1 MSQSQNAGG
10 AGGTESPRAA
20 QVMRPVRRVVVTGL
34 GAVTPLGVGV
44 PAFWDGLRKG
54 TSGAATI
61 TLFDPA
67 EYPVKFGCEV
77 KGFDPAQHFDRKEA
91 RHLDRT
97 VQFTLVASDEARRD
111 AGIDF
116 DRVDRERCGAI
127 VGSGIGG
134 LWTIEEETRTLIAKG
149 MKRVSPFF
157 VPMMM
162 LNAASGQLAIRHG
175 LKGVNVAVASACAT
189 GNHAIGLAMQQ
200 IRHGYAD
207 LMMAGGAEAALT
219 PIGLAGFCQARALST
234 RNDAPQKASRPFDKD
249 RDGFVFGEGAGILV
263 LEDYDHAKKRGAK
276 IYCELAGFGQ
286 TDDAFHI
293 TAPEEKGDGAYRA
306 MKVALEDAGAA
317 LTDVSY
323 VNAHGTSTD
332 LNDKME
338 TAAIKRLF
346 GDHARRLAVSS
357 TKSMHGHCLGA
368 AGGVEA
374 VASIMA
380 MKESIAPPTINYET
394 KDPDCDLDYVPNEA
408 RPLKM
413 SVVLSNSFGFGGH
426 NACIALRRLDG

>member
-1 MSQSQNAGG
+1 
-10 AGGTESPRAA
+10 
-20 QVMRPVRRVVVTGL
+20 MRPVRRVVVTGL

-44 PAFWDGLRKG
+44 PEFWDGLKKG
-54 TSGAATI
+54 RSGAARLA
-61 TLFDPA
+61 LFDPS
-67 EYPVKFGCEV
+67 EYPVTFGCEV
-77 KGFDPAQHFDRKEA
+77 KGYEVEKHFDRKEA

-97 VQFTLVASDEARRD
+97 VQFALVASEEARRD

-134 LWTIEEETRTLIAKG
+134 LWTIEEETRTLIGRG

-175 LKGVNVAVASACAT
+175 LKGPNVAVASACAT
-189 GNHAIGLAMQQ
+189 GNHAIGIAMQQ

-207 LMMAGGAEAALT
+207 LMIAGGAEAALT
-219 PIGLAGFCQARALST
+219 PIGLAGFCQARALSK
-234 RNDAPQKASRPFDKD
+234 RNDAPEKASRPFDKD
-249 RDGFVFGEGAGILV
+249 RDGFVFGEGAGLLV
-263 LEDYDHAKKRGAK
+263 LEDLEHAKKRGAR

-293 TAPEEKGDGAYRA
+293 TAPDEHGDGAYRA
-306 MKVALEDAGAA
+306 MKIAVADTGAS

-323 VNAHGTSTD
+323 INAHGTSTE

-338 TAAIKRLF
+338 TLAIKRLF
-346 GDHARRLAVSS
+346 GDHARKLAVSS
-357 TKSMHGHCLGA
+357 TKSMIGHLLGA
-368 AGGVEA
+368 AAGVEA
-374 VASIMA
+374 VATALAI
-380 MKESIAPPTINYET
+380 KNKIAPPTINYET

-408 RPLKM
+408 RPM
-413 SVVLSNSFGFGGH
+413 EMDVALSNSFGFGGH
-426 NACIALRRLDG
+426 NACIALRRFDG